1 MYLIA
6 TLVSVHEKF
15 DVWTGPKRS
24 EEWIF
29 NESQRGNNDRSETII
44 IEKPIDLSQGQ

>member
-6 TLVSVHEKF
+6 TLVSVHEKV